1 MWVRNRQGLRAP
13 PAGPTTASQPRGP
26 ILEATGI
33 RTGYGSI
40 PVLRGLNLTVN
51 AGEVVALLG
60 ANGAGKTTT
69 LHSLAGDLPLHSGV
83 VKWQGRPTSA
93 SLHRRARSGLGLLT
107 EERSVFM
114 KLTVAENLRL
124 GRGNPD
130 EALSIMPELGK
141 LMRRRA
147 GLLSGGEQQM
157 LTLGRAL
164 ASDFKVLMIDEIS
177 LGLAPIIVKRLL
189 RAVRDAAAKRQLG
202 ILLVEQHVAAA
213 LEFSDRAV
221 VLRRGEIAL
230 EGASADLAGRTEVI
244 REVYL

>member
-1 MWVRNRQGLRAP
+1 
-13 PAGPTTASQPRGP
+13 
-26 ILEATGI
+26 
-33 RTGYGSI
+33 
-40 PVLRGLNLTVN
+40 
-51 AGEVVALLG
+51 
-60 ANGAGKTTT
+60 
-69 LHSLAGDLPLHSGV
+69 
-83 VKWQGRPTSA
+83 
-93 SLHRRARSGLGLLT
+93 
-107 EERSVFM
+107 
-114 KLTVAENLRL
+114 
-124 GRGNPD
+124 
-130 EALSIMPELGK
+130 
-141 LMRRRA
+141 MRRRA